1 MNRYAVSDNIY
12 KLLKDK
18 HMTQRELAARIRVQ
32 EPTLSKWMTGQR
44 QPSAYAL
51 LRISRELGVTMEQ
64 LMEEIEDGRPDF
76 KTGGD

>member
-1 MNRYAVSDNIY
+1 MNRYAIGDNIY

-18 HMTQRELAARIRVQ
+18 HMTQRELAAQIRVQ

-51 LRISRELGVTMEQ
+51 LRISRVLDVSMEYLMRGV
-64 LMEEIEDGRPDF
+64 EDDN
-76 KTGGD
+76 

>member
-1 MNRYAVSDNIY
+1 MNIHAIGDNIY

-18 HMTQRELAARIRVQ
+18 HMTQRALAAQIRVQ

-51 LRISRELGVTMEQ
+51 LRISRVLGVTMEK
-64 LMEEIEDGRPDF
+64 LMEGIEDE
-76 KTGGD
+76 